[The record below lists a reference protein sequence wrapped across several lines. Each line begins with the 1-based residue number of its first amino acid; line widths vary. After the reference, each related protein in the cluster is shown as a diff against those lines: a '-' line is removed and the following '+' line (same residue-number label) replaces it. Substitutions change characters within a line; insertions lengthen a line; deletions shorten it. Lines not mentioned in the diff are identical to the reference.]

1 MSGQPLTKPNDA
13 QKFREQYLSNLEL
26 RARLDDI
33 NLQANKKYLR
43 TGSLPVEVNDYRTTE
58 EKLRDKQYISIRVNS
73 ALKEI
78 MTGNNAQRTIAQ
90 LTANEREFYS
100 QAYEAVNSII
110 RPQYKLGVLAEI
122 FVPFLRKYM
131 ADSQNYE
138 FLRRGLQQTQGT
150 GVLLNGANELMNEDD
165 LRDLELVLNQ
175 MDGAERALDTIQ
187 RLKAVLPPRDI
198 YDKVAS
204 IDNPIVKSSMTQLL
218 NIALQEI
225 PSKASLRNIMIEIET
240 AFNLGDSQN
249 TRRVLNKVNGL
260 FTLNR
265 PTYAQLAELKSI
277 GGVPIPFPNQQLRRD
292 LYSQEKALRPPY
304 KDKGLRPPYK
314 DRVLTDSEEEGDEQD
329 YLSSLGSS
337 RVSNTGSFVQNEE
350 AMDYKRLIRAN
361 ELYQQQQDNRP
372 DALTTPLILD
382 LPSVPTFVP
391 TLAPPFPQTQP
402 AVSIDVELADEE
414 IEAIR
419 EEVSGFLN
427 ELVGKVE
434 ESEVREEVSGFLND
448 LFAEVGNKQMLEKLA
463 IEESKKLKASNLIKK
478 SIRDYFKKVPK
489 VPATPRPI
497 VRPDEMPF
505 EIIKLKPN
513 VLQFNGY
520 TDIKVDLAKNGEYF
534 KPLFTVLEL
543 DMNTIKFDDLYE
555 RVKIKGLMDIAKVYK
570 LLNKLYGIKT
580 LGLTPRS
587 IPPLNVPK
595 EGVVEYIERFDNAQ
609 IDMALLQRKLP
620 RFLDTLKDPSP
631 ENERPQLQQRQQTME
646 KFTDP
651 RRAEEPE
658 GKGMR
663 GSGLNHVSYP
673 FGKYTIKGKFLNN
686 DIVNLQYKSQKK
698 IKNFPNTKVSSD
710 MGKILRQIAGGGVP
724 EYNDME
730 KLTQP
735 EKVYLHK
742 LAKESD
748 LIGRF
753 SIPTPDK
760 TNEDKEKDEFNLLKG
775 QILSGNDNEELV
787 KKFKAL
793 LIRLSTRGE
802 LPKTECREILMDL
815 VAMGY

>member
-1 MSGQPLTKPNDA
+1 
-13 QKFREQYLSNLEL
+13 
-26 RARLDDI
+26 
-33 NLQANKKYLR
+33 
-43 TGSLPVEVNDYRTTE
+43 
-58 EKLRDKQYISIRVNS
+58 
-73 ALKEI
+73 
-78 MTGNNAQRTIAQ
+78 
-90 LTANEREFYS
+90 
-100 QAYEAVNSII
+100 
-110 RPQYKLGVLAEI
+110 
-122 FVPFLRKYM
+122 
-131 ADSQNYE
+131 
-138 FLRRGLQQTQGT
+138 
-150 GVLLNGANELMNEDD
+150 MNEDD

-175 MDGAERALDTIQ
+175 MNGAERALDTIQ
-187 RLKAVLPPRDI
+187 RLKEVLPPRDI

-218 NIALQEI
+218 NLALQEI

-292 LYSQEKALRPPY
+292 LYFQEEALNQ
-304 KDKGLRPPYK
+304 
-314 DRVLTDSEEEGDEQD
+314 QD
-329 YLSSLGSS
+329 YLASLGSS

-350 AMDYKRLIRAN
+350 AMNYERLRRAS
-361 ELYQQQQDNRP
+361 ELYEQQQDNRP

-382 LPSVPTFVP
+382 LPSVPTFAP
-391 TLAPPFPQTQP
+391 TFAPPSPQKQP
-402 AVSIDVELADEE
+402 AVSIDGELADEE
-414 IEAIR
+414 IDAIR
-419 EEVSGFLN
+419 EEMSSFLN
-427 ELVGKVE
+427 ELVGQVE
-434 ESEVREEVSGFLND
+434 ESEVRKEVSGFLND
-448 LFAEVGNKQMLEKLA
+448 LFAEVGNKQMLEKLVT
-463 IEESKKLKASNLIKK
+463 EESKKVKAGKLVAK
-478 SIRDYFKKVPK
+478 SIRDYFKKVPR
-489 VPATPRPI
+489 VPVQPEDQRPI
-497 VRPDEMPF
+497 PED
-505 EIIKLKPN
+505 KLLPSTLKLNNYPN
-513 VLQFNGY
+513 IGLNVF
-520 TDIKVDLAKNGEYF
+520 KNGEYF
-534 KPLFTVLEL
+534 KPLYNVLEL
-543 DMNTIKFDDLYE
+543 DMNTIEFNSTYDRIK
-555 RVKIKGLMDIAKVYK
+555 KKGLMDIAKVYR
-570 LLNKLYGIKT
+570 LLNKLYGNS

-587 IPPLNVPK
+587 TPPVSFTG
-595 EGVVEYIERFDNAQ
+595 GVVQYIDKFVNAQ
-609 IDMALLQRKLP
+609 PNMLRLQQNLP
-620 RFLDTLKDPSP
+620 RFLATLKYPSP
-631 ENERPQLQQRQQTME
+631 ESDRPKLQERQKSIE
-646 KFTDP
+646 EFTDP

-673 FGKYTIKGKFLNN
+673 FGKYTIKGKFLND

-730 KLTQP
+730 GLTQP

-787 KKFKAL
+787 KKFKSL

>member
-13 QKFREQYLSNLEL
+13 QKFREQYLANLEI

-150 GVLLNGANELMNEDD
+150 GVLLNGANQLMNEDD

-175 MDGAERALDTIQ
+175 MNGAERALDTIQ
-187 RLKAVLPPRDI
+187 RLKEVLPPRDI

-218 NIALQEI
+218 NLALQEI

-292 LYSQEKALRPPY
+292 LYFQEEALRPPY
-304 KDKGLRPPYK
+304 KDRGLRPPYK
-314 DRVLTDSEEEGDEQD
+314 DRGLTDSEEEGDEQD
-329 YLSSLGSS
+329 YLASLGSS

-350 AMDYKRLIRAN
+350 AMSYQRLRRAN
-361 ELYQQQQDNRP
+361 ELSQEQQDNRP

-382 LPSVPTFVP
+382 LPSVPTFAP
-391 TLAPPFPQTQP
+391 TFAPPSPQKQP
-402 AVSIDVELADEE
+402 AVSIDAELADEE
-414 IEAIR
+414 IFAIR
-419 EEVSGFLN
+419 EDMSSFLN

-434 ESEVREEVSGFLND
+434 EREVREEVSGFLND
-448 LFAEVGNKQMLEKLA
+448 LFAEVGNKPMLEKLA
-463 IEESKKLKASNLIKK
+463 IEESKKLKAGKLVAK
-478 SIRDYFKKVPK
+478 SIRDYFKKVPR
-489 VPATPRPI
+489 VPVQPEDQRPI
-497 VRPDEMPF
+497 PED
-505 EIIKLKPN
+505 KLLPSTLKLNNYPN
-513 VLQFNGY
+513 IGLNVF
-520 TDIKVDLAKNGEYF
+520 KNGEYF
-534 KPLFTVLEL
+534 KPLYNVLEL
-543 DMNTIKFDDLYE
+543 DMNTIEFNSTYDRIK
-555 RVKIKGLMDIAKVYK
+555 KKGLMDIAKVYR
-570 LLNKLYGIKT
+570 LLNKLYGNS

-587 IPPLNVPK
+587 TPPVSFTG
-595 EGVVEYIERFDNAQ
+595 GVVQYIDKFVNAQ
-609 IDMALLQRKLP
+609 PNMLRLQQNLP
-620 RFLDTLKDPSP
+620 RFLATLKYPSP
-631 ENERPQLQQRQQTME
+631 ESERPKLQERQKSIE
-646 KFTDP
+646 EFTDP

-673 FGKYTIKGKFLNN
+673 FGKYTIKGKFLND

-730 KLTQP
+730 GLTQP

-787 KKFKAL
+787 KKFKSL

>member
-13 QKFREQYLSNLEL
+13 QKFREQYLANLEI

-150 GVLLNGANELMNEDD
+150 GVLLNGANQLMNEDD

-175 MDGAERALDTIQ
+175 MNGAERALDTIQ
-187 RLKAVLPPRDI
+187 RLKEVLPPRDI

-218 NIALQEI
+218 NLALQEI

-292 LYSQEKALRPPY
+292 LYFQEEALRPPY
-304 KDKGLRPPYK
+304 KDRGLRPPYK
-314 DRVLTDSEEEGDEQD
+314 DRGLTDSEEEGDEQD
-329 YLSSLGSS
+329 YLASLGSS

-350 AMDYKRLIRAN
+350 AMSYQRLRRAN
-361 ELYQQQQDNRP
+361 ELSQEQQDNRP

-382 LPSVPTFVP
+382 LPSVPTF
-391 TLAPPFPQTQP
+391 APPSPQKQP
-402 AVSIDVELADEE
+402 AVSIDAELADEE
-414 IEAIR
+414 IFAIR
-419 EEVSGFLN
+419 EDMSSFLN

-434 ESEVREEVSGFLND
+434 EREVREEVSGFLND
-448 LFAEVGNKQMLEKLA
+448 LFSQVGNKQILEKLA
-463 IEESKKLKASNLIKK
+463 IEESKKLKAGKLVAK
-478 SIRDYFKKVPK
+478 SIRDYFKKVPR
-489 VPATPRPI
+489 VPVQPEDQRPI
-497 VRPDEMPF
+497 PED
-505 EIIKLKPN
+505 KLLPSTLKLNNYPN
-513 VLQFNGY
+513 IGLNVF
-520 TDIKVDLAKNGEYF
+520 KNGEYF
-534 KPLFTVLEL
+534 KPLYNVLEL
-543 DMNTIKFDDLYE
+543 DMNTIEFNSTYDRIK
-555 RVKIKGLMDIAKVYK
+555 KKGLMDIAKVYR
-570 LLNKLYGIKT
+570 LLNKLYGNS

-587 IPPLNVPK
+587 TPPVSFTG
-595 EGVVEYIERFDNAQ
+595 GVVQYIDKFVNAQ
-609 IDMALLQRKLP
+609 PNMLRLQQNLP
-620 RFLDTLKDPSP
+620 RFLATLKYPSP
-631 ENERPQLQQRQQTME
+631 ESDRPKLQERQKSIE
-646 KFTDP
+646 EFTDP

-673 FGKYTIKGKFLNN
+673 FGKYTIKGKFLND

-730 KLTQP
+730 GLTQP

-787 KKFKAL
+787 KKFKSL

>member
-13 QKFREQYLSNLEL
+13 QKFREQYLANLEI

-150 GVLLNGANELMNEDD
+150 GVLLNGANQLMNEDD

-175 MDGAERALDTIQ
+175 MNGAERALDTIQ
-187 RLKAVLPPRDI
+187 RLKEVLPPRDI

-218 NIALQEI
+218 NLALQEI

-292 LYSQEKALRPPY
+292 LYFQEEALRPPY
-304 KDKGLRPPYK
+304 KDRG
-314 DRVLTDSEEEGDEQD
+314 LTDSEEEGDEQD
-329 YLSSLGSS
+329 YLASLGSS

-350 AMDYKRLIRAN
+350 AMSYQRLRRAN
-361 ELYQQQQDNRP
+361 ELSQEQQDNRP

-382 LPSVPTFVP
+382 LPSVPTFAP
-391 TLAPPFPQTQP
+391 TFAPPSPQKQP
-402 AVSIDVELADEE
+402 AVSIDGELADEE
-414 IEAIR
+414 IDAIR
-419 EEVSGFLN
+419 EDMSSFLN

-434 ESEVREEVSGFLND
+434 EREVREEVSGFLND
-448 LFAEVGNKQMLEKLA
+448 LFAEVGNKPMLEKLVT
-463 IEESKKLKASNLIKK
+463 EESKKVKASNLIKK
-478 SIRDYFKKVPK
+478 TIRDFFKKVPS
-489 VPATPRPI
+489 VSAPFRPI
-497 VRPDEMPF
+497 VRPDEIPF
-505 EIIKLKPN
+505 EIIKLQPN
-513 VLQFNGY
+513 VLQFNGFP
-520 TDIKVDLAKNGEYF
+520 DITLDLAQNGQYY
-534 KPLFTVLEL
+534 KPLYKVLEL
-543 DMNTIKFDDLYE
+543 DMNTLKFDDEYE
-555 RVKIKGLMDIAKVYK
+555 KVKIKGLMDIAKVYK
-570 LLNKLYGIKT
+570 LLNRLYGIKK

-587 IPPLNVPK
+587 TPPLNVSK
-595 EGVVEYIERFDNAQ
+595 DGVVAYIDRFDNAQ
-609 IDMALLQRKLP
+609 IDMALLQRNLQS
-620 RFLDTLKDPSP
+620 FLNTLKDPL
-631 ENERPQLQQRQQTME
+631 NRPSKGKVQQTMDE
-646 KFTDP
+646 FTDP

-673 FGKYTIKGKFLNN
+673 FGKYTIKGKFLND

-730 KLTQP
+730 GLTQP

-787 KKFKAL
+787 KKFKSL

>member
-13 QKFREQYLSNLEL
+13 QKFREQYLANLEI

-150 GVLLNGANELMNEDD
+150 GVLLNGANQLMNEDD

-175 MDGAERALDTIQ
+175 MNGAEQALDTIQ
-187 RLKAVLPPRDI
+187 RLKEVLPPRDI

-218 NIALQEI
+218 NLALQEI

-292 LYSQEKALRPPY
+292 LYFQEEALRPPY
-304 KDKGLRPPYK
+304 KDRGLRPPYK
-314 DRVLTDSEEEGDEQD
+314 DRGLTDSEEEGDEQD
-329 YLSSLGSS
+329 YLASLGSS

-350 AMDYKRLIRAN
+350 AMSYQRLRRAN
-361 ELYQQQQDNRP
+361 ELSQEQQDNRP

-382 LPSVPTFVP
+382 LPSVPTFAP
-391 TLAPPFPQTQP
+391 TFAPPSAQTQP
-402 AVSIDVELADEE
+402 AVSIDGELADEE
-414 IEAIR
+414 IDAIR
-419 EEVSGFLN
+419 EDMSSFLN

-434 ESEVREEVSGFLND
+434 EREVREEVSGFLND
-448 LFAEVGNKQMLEKLA
+448 LFSQVGNKQILEKLA
-463 IEESKKLKASNLIKK
+463 IEESKKLKAGKLVAK
-478 SIRDYFKKVPK
+478 SIRDYFKKVPR
-489 VPATPRPI
+489 VPVQPEDQRPI
-497 VRPDEMPF
+497 PED
-505 EIIKLKPN
+505 KLLPSTLKLNNYPN
-513 VLQFNGY
+513 IGLNVF
-520 TDIKVDLAKNGEYF
+520 KNGEYF
-534 KPLFTVLEL
+534 KPLYNVLEL
-543 DMNTIKFDDLYE
+543 DMNTIEFNSTYDRIK
-555 RVKIKGLMDIAKVYK
+555 KKGLMDIAKVYR
-570 LLNKLYGIKT
+570 LLNKLYGNS

-587 IPPLNVPK
+587 TPPVSFTG
-595 EGVVEYIERFDNAQ
+595 GVVQYIDKFVNAQ
-609 IDMALLQRKLP
+609 PNMLRLQQNLP
-620 RFLDTLKDPSP
+620 RFLATLKYPSP
-631 ENERPQLQQRQQTME
+631 ESERPKLQERQKSIE
-646 KFTDP
+646 EFTDP

-673 FGKYTIKGKFLNN
+673 FGKYTIKGKFLND

-730 KLTQP
+730 GLTQP

-787 KKFKAL
+787 KKFKSL

>member
-13 QKFREQYLSNLEL
+13 QKFREQYLANLEI

-150 GVLLNGANELMNEDD
+150 GVLLNGANQLMNEDD

-175 MDGAERALDTIQ
+175 MNGAERALDTIQ
-187 RLKAVLPPRDI
+187 RLKEVLPPRDI

-218 NIALQEI
+218 NLALQEI

-292 LYSQEKALRPPY
+292 LYFQEEALRPPY
-304 KDKGLRPPYK
+304 KDRGLRPPYK
-314 DRVLTDSEEEGDEQD
+314 DRGLTDSEEEGDEQD
-329 YLSSLGSS
+329 YLASLGSS

-350 AMDYKRLIRAN
+350 AMNYERLRRAS
-361 ELYQQQQDNRP
+361 ELYEQQQDNRP

-382 LPSVPTFVP
+382 LPSVPTFAP
-391 TLAPPFPQTQP
+391 TFAPPSAQTQP
-402 AVSIDVELADEE
+402 AVSIDGELADEE
-414 IEAIR
+414 IDAIR
-419 EEVSGFLN
+419 EDMSSFLN

-434 ESEVREEVSGFLND
+434 EREVREEVSGFLND
-448 LFAEVGNKQMLEKLA
+448 LFSQVGNKQILEKLA
-463 IEESKKLKASNLIKK
+463 IEESKKLKAGKLVAK
-478 SIRDYFKKVPK
+478 SIRDYFKKVPR
-489 VPATPRPI
+489 VPVQPEDQRPI
-497 VRPDEMPF
+497 PED
-505 EIIKLKPN
+505 KLLPSTLKLNNYPN
-513 VLQFNGY
+513 IGLNVF
-520 TDIKVDLAKNGEYF
+520 KNGEYF
-534 KPLFTVLEL
+534 KPLYNVLEL
-543 DMNTIKFDDLYE
+543 DMNTIEFNSTYDRIK
-555 RVKIKGLMDIAKVYK
+555 KKGLMDIAKVYR
-570 LLNKLYGIKT
+570 LLNKLYGNS

-587 IPPLNVPK
+587 TPPVSFTG
-595 EGVVEYIERFDNAQ
+595 GVVQYIDKFVNAQ
-609 IDMALLQRKLP
+609 GNMLRLQQNLP
-620 RFLDTLKDPSP
+620 RFLATLKYPSP
-631 ENERPQLQQRQQTME
+631 ESDRPKLQERQKSIE
-646 KFTDP
+646 EFTDP

-673 FGKYTIKGKFLNN
+673 FGKYTIKGKFLND

-730 KLTQP
+730 GLTQP

-787 KKFKAL
+787 KKFKSL